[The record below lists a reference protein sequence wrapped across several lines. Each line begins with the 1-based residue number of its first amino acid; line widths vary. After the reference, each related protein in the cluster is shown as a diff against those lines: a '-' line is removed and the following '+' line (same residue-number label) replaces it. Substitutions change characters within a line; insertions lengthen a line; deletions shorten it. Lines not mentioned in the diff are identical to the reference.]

1 MIKAAT
7 VRAQITQF
15 QKFNTAANT
24 FKIIYGYLP
33 GDIPPGL
40 RHSLG
45 FIPIAI
51 VPASPPTTHETER
64 ALIDTQYGV
73 NGEDRL
79 FWLDLS
85 QARLIDQSFSIASWT
100 AAGADPCNYG

>member
-33 GDIPPGL
+33 GDIPPGPAAQF
-40 RHSLG
+40 G
-45 FIPIAI
+45 FYTD
-51 VPASPPTTHETER
+51 SYCT
-64 ALIDTQYGV
+64 GV
-73 NGEDRL
+73 APYYPRNGE
-79 FWLDLS
+79 
-85 QARLIDQSFSIASWT
+85 
-100 AAGADPCNYG
+100 GPH